1 MKRIALVLALL
12 GLLIAG
18 AVWFAIT
25 QPLFDRAAAKPVP
38 APAQLSEA
46 LRRHVQKLSVDFFP
60 RDHTNIKNLDAA
72 AEYIRGELHTAK
84 ATVTMQPFRVNG
96 FNYRNVIGVFEG
108 SASTANSPTIVIGA
122 HYDAFEKLPGT
133 DDNASGVAGLIE
145 LAKMLS
151 EAPLKHRVELVAYT
165 LEEPP
170 HFRSERMGSHVHAT
184 HLAKRS
190 TPIKLM
196 ISLECIGYF
205 SDEPN
210 TQDFPVPGLGLI
222 YPTTGNFIAVVGRYA
237 DRAHARTV
245 KRAMRNAASLPVH
258 SISAPS
264 FVQGIDFSDQLNYWA
279 QGYSALMVTDTAFFR
294 NKAYHTAED
303 TADRLDYRRMAEVVL
318 GVHAAVRAIDA
329 EDTQAP

>member
-1 MKRIALVLALL
+1 MKRIAIVLVLL
-12 GLLIAG
+12 GLLMA
-18 AVWFAIT
+18 ASAWFAIT
-25 QPLFDRAAAKPVP
+25 QPLFESSVVKHEP
-38 APAQLSEA
+38 APAQLPDA
-46 LRRHVQKLSVDFFP
+46 LRRHVQRLSVDFFP
-60 RDHTNIKNLDAA
+60 RDHTNVKNLDAT
-72 AEYIRGELHTAK
+72 AEYIRNELQAAK

-96 FNYRNVIGVFEG
+96 FNYQNVIGVFEG
-108 SASTANSPTIVIGA
+108 TASTANSPTIVIGA
-122 HYDAFEKLPGT
+122 HYDAFGELPGA

-151 EAPLKHRVELVAYT
+151 QAPLKHRVELVAYT

-170 HFRSERMGSHVHAT
+170 HFRSERMGSHIHAS

-210 TQDFPVPGLGLI
+210 TQDFPVPGLGLV

-237 DRAHARTV
+237 DRASARTA
-245 KRAMRNAASLPVH
+245 KRAMRNATPLPVH

-294 NKAYHTAED
+294 NKAYHTAQD
-303 TADRLDYRRMAEVVL
+303 TLDRLDYRRMADVVI
-318 GVHAAVRAIDA
+318 GVHAAVRAVDA
-329 EDTQAP
+329 EDAPAP